1 VRLCRW
7 FLVVPCIF
15 VIVAQPAATPRDEAA
30 TPRSAVLQRFLALP
44 DPAPEQV
51 RALRHLE
58 ARNEHFDSTAWM
70 DVWTELDRHGFRY
83 TVIDEGGSEY
93 IRNHVFRPTLTS
105 ECDVRAS
112 GGMERASFTTD
123 NYVFADGGVQ
133 PDGTQSLVVKPRK
146 KDVLFVEG
154 SIFLSPDD
162 GDLVRLEGRMSK
174 SPSFWTRRVEVVRW
188 FRRVAGFRMPVAL
201 ESTANVLIAGRSSF
215 RMTYEYETVNGQRV
229 GEPQPQRRL
238 SQLR

>member
-1 VRLCRW
+1 VRLCRCL
-7 FLVVPCIF
+7 LVVPSIF
-15 VIVAQPAATPRDEAA
+15 AIVAQPVAMHRDDAAI
-30 TPRSAVLQRFLALP
+30 PRSPVLQRFFALP

-70 DVWTELDRHGFRY
+70 DIWTELDRSGFRY
-83 TVIDEGGSEY
+83 QVIDEGGSEY
-93 IRNHVFRPTLTS
+93 IRDHVFRATLKS
-105 ECDVRAS
+105 ESEVRAS
-112 GGMERASFTTD
+112 GGMERASFTPD

-133 PDGTQSLVVKPRK
+133 ADGTQSVLVKPRK

-174 SPSFWTRRVEVVRW
+174 APSFWTRRVEIVRW

-201 ESTANVLIAGRSSF
+201 ESTANILIAGRSTF
-215 RMTYEYETVNGQRV
+215 RMSYEYETVNGQRV
-229 GEPQPQRRL
+229 GDPQPQRRL